1 LEEANNTELILNYFK
16 EQIKIENL
24 DLEKVI
30 VSITG

>member
-16 EQIKIENL
+16 EQIKIEDL